1 MSNQTVEKKYTFIE
15 AGRLA
20 DFPQQLGRQLVVR
33 GFDIAIFRT
42 ADGNLYA
49 LDNHTPHRKGG
60 PLAEGIVSG
69 HYLYCPLRDLKIS
82 LETGLVQ
89 EPDTGSVTTFP
100 VRIEDECVLI
110 GIPQA
115 G

>member
-1 MSNQTVEKKYTFIE
+1 MSNQTVEKQYTFIE
-15 AGRLA
+15 AGHQA
-20 DFPQQLGRQLVVR
+20 DFPQQLGRQLVV
-33 GFDIAIFRT
+33 GGLDIAIFHT
-42 ADGNLYA
+42 TDGNLYA
-49 LDNHTPHRKGG
+49 LDNNTPHQKGG

-89 EPDTGSVTTFP
+89 EPDTGSVKTFP
-100 VRIEDECVLI
+100 VRVEGERVLI

>member
-1 MSNQTVEKKYTFIE
+1 MSNQTIETYTFIE
-15 AGRLA
+15 VGRQS
-20 DFPQQLGRQLVVR
+20 DFPKQLGRQLVV
-33 GFDIAIFRT
+33 GGWNIAVFHT

-49 LDNHTPHRKGG
+49 LDNHTPHQKGG

-69 HYLYCPLRDLKIS
+69 HYVYCPLRDLKIS

-100 VRIEDECVLI
+100 VRVEDELVLI

-115 G
+115 E